1 MAQISEIGPTL
12 FARLDYSN
20 ALTATAFETL
30 AGMPAAT
37 QYTTLSGTANFGTVG
52 NVSSV
57 PNVREFPSFGTP
69 ANIVNVPV
77 YGSPTSRQ
85 IQGQADF
92 PAFEFTLNYT
102 PLAHAAVSALVTAG
116 TTHLFRLRLSNTV
129 LNNNNM
135 VLPTTA
141 GPGAVASE
149 FYFQGVV
156 ASLEV
161 TPSLSDSMQATMSVA
176 ISSAILGPLTTPA
189 AAS

>member
-1 MAQISEIGPTL
+1 MPQISSIGPTL
-12 FARLDYSN
+12 YARLDYLPG
-20 ALTATAFETL
+20 LTGTAFQAIADNASST
-30 AGMPAAT
+30 M
-37 QYTTLSGTANFGTVG
+37 QYTMLSGTSNFGTVG
-52 NVSSV
+52 NVNEV

-92 PAFEFTLNYT
+92 PAFEFTLNYV
-102 PLAHAAVSALVTAG
+102 PSEHAALSGLVGGGATQ
-116 TTHLFRLRLSNTV
+116 LFRLRLSNDDAA
-129 LNNNNM
+129 NNNAIAPVGM
-135 VLPTTA
+135 TQV
-141 GPGAVASE
+141 SE

-176 ISSAILGPLTTPA
+176 ISSAIIGPLTQPT
-189 AAS
+189 S